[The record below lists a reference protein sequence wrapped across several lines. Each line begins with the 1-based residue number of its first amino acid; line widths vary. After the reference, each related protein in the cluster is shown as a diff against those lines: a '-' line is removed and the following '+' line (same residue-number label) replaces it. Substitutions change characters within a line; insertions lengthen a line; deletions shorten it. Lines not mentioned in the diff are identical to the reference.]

1 MTFYTALTTLNP
13 FFPVTVHYTGSNPVL
28 FFFHRISSSLFHF
41 LSPSFYFSF
50 SYFSLSSHCNFI
62 IFNLLLVILSHI
74 HFERFFFHFLS
85 FWMYI
90 QLSFTFLMSIINT
103 SLSVC
108 FSVCL
113 FFLSFL
119 PNCKRGK
126 PSLLCQIHQQ
136 TVSFERKQAQSQTK
150 YSVSLVMWSLWAN
163 AKVITLTEW

>member
-1 MTFYTALTTLNP
+1 MMFYTALTTLDP
-13 FFPVTVHYTGSNPVL
+13 FFLVTVHYTGSNPVL

-41 LSPSFYFSF
+41 LSPSFYISF
-50 SYFSLSSHCNFI
+50 SYFSLSSHCYFI

-90 QLSFTFLMSIINT
+90 QLSFTFLMSIINN
-103 SLSVC
+103 SFSVC

-136 TVSFERKQAQSQTK
+136 TVLFERKQAQSQTK
-150 YSVSLVMWSLWAN
+150 YYINNL
-163 AKVITLTEW
+163 K